1 MKTLTYLISAI
12 QKGLFTCFLFIVF
25 VPVLLF
31 TSIHAY
37 SQQVAKELS
46 FKLETLT
53 GFLVYTPVNYRK
65 DETATW
71 PLILFLH
78 GMGERGDS
86 IALVTVHGPPKNVK
100 TNNDFPFI
108 VVSPQLSDKVR
119 RWSTSELSALLDEI
133 IAIYRIDTSRIYLT
147 GLSMGGYGTW
157 SWASAEPERFA
168 AIAPFCGGGN
178 PEEAYKIGNIPTW
191 VFHGEEDK
199 AVSITE
205 SEKMVEALGK
215 AGGNVRFTRY
225 SNTGHLCW
233 DEAYDSGI
241 LYDWFLHIRK

>member
-1 MKTLTYLISAI
+1 MMFRLKS
-12 QKGLFTCFLFIVF
+12 KFHCLFILF
-25 VPVLLF
+25 VPAMLC
-31 TSIHAY
+31 TSNFVH
-37 SQQVAKELS
+37 SQQVPKEIS
-46 FKLETLT
+46 FKSETLT
-53 GFLVYTPVNYRK
+53 GYLVYTPENYRL
-65 DETATW
+65 DESVTW

-86 IALVTVHGPPKNVK
+86 IALVTVHGPPKNVA
-100 TNNDFPFI
+100 TNHNFPFI

-119 RWSTSELSALLDEI
+119 RWSTSELSALLDDI
-133 IAIYRIDTSRIYLT
+133 IAAYQVDISRIYLT

-157 SWASAEPERFA
+157 SWASSEPRRFA

-178 PEEAYKIGNIPTW
+178 PEEAYKIGNTPTW

-199 AVSITE
+199 AVPITE

-241 LYDWFLHIRK
+241 LYDWFLHFQKQ

>member
-46 FKLETLT
+46 FKSETLT

-86 IALVTVHGPPKNVK
+86 IALVSVHGPPKNVK

-119 RWSTSELSALLDEI
+119 RWSTSELSA
-133 IAIYRIDTSRIYLT
+133 
-147 GLSMGGYGTW
+147 
-157 SWASAEPERFA
+157 
-168 AIAPFCGGGN
+168 AIAAAPISSSLLFTLSN
-178 PEEAYKIGNIPTW
+178 
-191 VFHGEEDK
+191 
-199 AVSITE
+199 VSIAE
-205 SEKMVEALGK
+205 
-215 AGGNVRFTRY
+215 
-225 SNTGHLCW
+225 
-233 DEAYDSGI
+233 
-241 LYDWFLHIRK
+241 